1 LSGRVRSSK
10 CDAPKLRQ
18 GRTDVVNLHIRLH
31 TYLVRAFLTFSL
43 IVVLMSCKL
52 PRALQKCC
60 RYLGSSFL
68 GVISAFMDERSKIVE
83 QHYLGLGQ
91 TRVENVGNP
100 SMLEILLCSD
110 NKVGLIVYNWRIP
123 KKRYS
128 KTGEICGFFQNL
140 PLGS

>member
-1 LSGRVRSSK
+1 MPGQVRSSE
-10 CDAPKLRQ
+10 CDAPELCH
-18 GRTDVVNLHIRLH
+18 GRTDVVNLYIRLH

-83 QHYLGLGQ
+83 QHYFGLGQ

-100 SMLEILLCSD
+100 SM
-110 NKVGLIVYNWRIP
+110 
-123 KKRYS
+123 
-128 KTGEICGFFQNL
+128 F
-140 PLGS
+140 